1 MRLVLLSDTH
11 TMHDQVVVPD
21 GDVLIHA
28 GDLTFTGRRDQWIAA
43 LAWFGNLPHPHKIY
57 IAGNHDFGSE
67 HFCRSVGNIDYL
79 DNSGVSIDGHTFW
92 GSPITPTFGRWAH
105 MSDPEVIHE
114 YWDKIPNDTEVL
126 ITHGPPYGILDESGL
141 VDNPGHLGDEALHD
155 AVSERVQPA
164 IHAFGHIH
172 GGYGYKYPIR
182 GAEDI
187 PDIEFYN
194 CSVVNEE
201 YEVVNAPW
209 VVDI

>member
-28 GDLTFTGRRDQWIAA
+28 GDLTFTGKAIQWTAA
-43 LAWFGNLPHPHKIY
+43 LKWFGGLPHKHKIY
-57 IAGNHDFGSE
+57 IAGNHDFGSDLFCETNE
-67 HFCRSVGNIDYL
+67 HFTYL
-79 DNSGVSIDGHTFW
+79 NNSEVVIDGVKFW

-105 MSDPEVIHE
+105 MSDREVIHE

-126 ITHGPPYGILDESGL
+126 ITHGPPWGILDESGL
-141 VDNPGHLGDEALHD
+141 SYNPGHLGDEALHD
-155 AVSERVQPA
+155 AVFERVQPKV
-164 IHAFGHIH
+164 HVFGHIH
-172 GGYGYKYPIR
+172 GGYGHKFKIR
-182 GAEDI
+182 ENEIADI
-187 PDIEFYN
+187 LFYN
-194 CSVVNEE
+194 ASVVNEE